1 MITLK
6 QATVEDIVLFIET
19 ARTLDKAE
27 VIQSSG
33 APIEFHIRTLVEK
46 KPLGIWSGNDLL
58 GIGGVEPDKENGAI
72 GWMLLTTKVYD
83 HKIEFLRWSK
93 RYVKELLK
101 KYRRIYNY
109 VYILNFW
116 HIDYLKWLGAKFID
130 TGVHNNYMLFT
141 LERGCL

>member
-6 QATVEDIVLFIET
+6 QATVEDIVQFIET
-19 ARTLDKAE
+19 ARTMDKAE

-33 APIEFHIRTLVEK
+33 KPIEFHIRTLVEK

-116 HIDYLKWLGAKFID
+116 HIDYLKWLGAVFVD
-130 TGVHNNYMLFT
+130 TGNHDNFMLFT

>member
-19 ARTLDKAE
+19 ARTMDKAE

-33 APIEFHIRTLVEK
+33 KPIEFHIRTLVEK

-116 HIDYLKWLGAKFID
+116 HIDYLKWLGAIFVD
-130 TGVHNNYMLFT
+130 TGKHDNFMRFT